1 MLSSTSHFQEIIYE
15 IHLGIQIYQEF
26 MQVKNDRMTNANE
39 YFRNIDYNKYLR
51 HIVRATLLEPAAPMG
66 IRLIIDMFEAYM

>member
-1 MLSSTSHFQEIIYE
+1 
-15 IHLGIQIYQEF
+15 